1 MDEKWIASVDER
13 LVNLNSA
20 QKSADTDLHKLKKQQ
35 EKVDKILRGDPE
47 RNLESLIEAV
57 NHLKNEVNKFNRIFD
72 KDYLGHGGL
81 QSFITYV
88 YNELKKRDKAQELTT
103 GYKWGFWGMVVA
115 AVIGAVALFMTQK
128 DQLEKWLPKNHPTV
142 LDMKL
147 ENAKHPRSHRRR
159 VVVHIVPAPSVD
171 VSTGSLL

>member
-1 MDEKWIASVDER
+1 MDEKWIGSVDER

-20 QKSADTDLHKLKKQQ
+20 QKSADIDLHKIQKQQ
-35 EKVDKILRGDPE
+35 DKIDKILRGDPE

-81 QSFITYV
+81 QSFITFV
-88 YNELKKRDKAQELTT
+88 YHEMKTQKKEKELSA
-103 GYKWGFWGMVVA
+103 GYKWGFWTAMLV
-115 AVIGAVALFMTQK
+115 AVIGLAGLVLTNK
-128 DQLEKWLPKNHPTV
+128 DKIAQWLPKNHPTA

-147 ENAKHPRSHRRR
+147 ENAKHPRSHHRR
-159 VVVHIVPAPSVD
+159 VIVHVIAAPLI
-171 VSTGSLL
+171 STETIQ